1 MGGGIG
7 KVVSEL
13 LRGGRGQRACRR
25 RYTLLDAAEGAGEVP
40 GRLAVSDSPIL
51 RRRSIRSG
59 RARRPPSLRP
69 YPIVP
74 VPAVPVQPGGGMVLT
89 LASRAGRKTF
99 AVKKETTNLEIVTFD

>member
-13 LRGGRGQRACRR
+13 LRPGRGQRACRR
-25 RYTLLDAAEGAGEVP
+25 RYTLLGAAEGAGEVP

-59 RARRPPSLRP
+59 RARPPP
-69 YPIVP
+69 CVVQHPAA
-74 VPAVPVQPGGGMVLT
+74 AVPVQSDPAMALT
-89 LASRAGRKTF
+89 
-99 AVKKETTNLEIVTFD
+99 